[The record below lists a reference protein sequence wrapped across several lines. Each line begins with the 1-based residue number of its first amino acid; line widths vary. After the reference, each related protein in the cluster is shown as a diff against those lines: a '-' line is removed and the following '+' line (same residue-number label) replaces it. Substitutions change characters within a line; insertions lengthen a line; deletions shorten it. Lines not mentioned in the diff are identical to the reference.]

1 MHLIV
6 FFVALPFLLLLRWIT
21 EGYSQQAVDSDVEF
35 ALSIAIDRG
44 WVSAQRLASEGQMQ
58 RSRAKAVLRAAR
70 ARKLLRRE
78 LTGRHYPIVTGIP
91 VERDDGLR

>member
-6 FFVALPFLLLLRWIT
+6 FFLALPVLLLLGWILQ
-21 EGYSQQAVDSDVEF
+21 GYSQQAVDSDIDF

-58 RSRAKAVLRAAR
+58 RSQAKAVLRAAR
-70 ARKLLRRE
+70 ARKLLRRN
-78 LTGRHYPIVTGIP
+78 LNGRHYAIVTGIP
-91 VERDDGLR
+91 VE